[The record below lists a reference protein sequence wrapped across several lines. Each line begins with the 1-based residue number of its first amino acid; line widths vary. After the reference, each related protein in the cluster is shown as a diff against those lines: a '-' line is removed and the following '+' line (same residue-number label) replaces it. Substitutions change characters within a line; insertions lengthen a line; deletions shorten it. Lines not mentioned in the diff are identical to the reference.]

1 MNLNQ
6 LLKSLLALAKETEWV
21 EFKHNNDNPETIGE
35 YLSALSNSA
44 ALHGK
49 DSGYL
54 VWGVE
59 DTTHKVVGTTVQPRL
74 RKIGNEEMENWL
86 AHNLSPRIDFQF
98 HEIDYEGLPVV
109 ILRVQPTVASPVSF
123 RGVEWIRVGS
133 IKKKLK
139 DHPGKEKELWLVLA
153 NLSFE
158 QGIAASAATGDEV
171 LARLDYPKYFEL
183 SSQALPDNRAGILER
198 MSIDRLIVP
207 RSNDSFDIT
216 SLGAI
221 LFAKQL
227 STFGSLARKG
237 FRVVRYQGT
246 NRVETEYEKLGKRGY
261 AAGFEGLIAYI
272 NDHVPRNEVLGQ
284 ALRRDIRMYPE
295 RAIRELVANSII
307 HQDFAMTGTGP
318 MVEIFDDRMEVSNP
332 GLPLIDP
339 LRFIDHAPRS
349 RNEMLADLMRRLGIC
364 EERGSGFDKVVFE
377 TEVFQLPAPDIRVDS
392 THTRIVLFGHQKLSE
407 MDRLDKV
414 RAGYQHCALL
424 YVSNKRMTNS
434 TLRERF
440 QIPEREYFVASRII
454 RDTINA
460 GLIKSED
467 SESKSRKHARYV
479 PFWA

>member
-1 MNLNQ
+1 
-6 LLKSLLALAKETEWV
+6 
-21 EFKHNNDNPETIGE
+21 
-35 YLSALSNSA
+35 
-44 ALHGK
+44 
-49 DSGYL
+49 
-54 VWGVE
+54 
-59 DTTHKVVGTTVQPRL
+59 
-74 RKIGNEEMENWL
+74 
-86 AHNLSPRIDFQF
+86 
-98 HEIDYEGLPVV
+98 
-109 ILRVQPTVASPVSF
+109 VQPTVASPVSF

-153 NLSFE
+153 TLSFE
-158 QGIAASAATGDEV
+158 QGIAASAATGDEI
-171 LARLDYPKYFEL
+171 LTRLDYPKYFEL

-207 RSNDSFDIT
+207 RSSDSFDIT

-227 STFGSLARKG
+227 STFGSLARKA
-237 FRVVRYQGT
+237 FRVVRYRGT

-284 ALRRDIRMYPE
+284 ALRRDLRMYPE

-318 MVEIFDDRMEVSNP
+318 MVEIFDDRMEISNP

-414 RAGYQHCALL
+414 RACYQHCALL

-479 PFWA
+479 PFWS